1 MFYVQDDFRVT
12 GQLTLNLGL
21 RWELHTPFKD
31 ITNGGS
37 MFDFAYP
44 GGRVLYRDKTFTDLY
59 NNPIL
64 AACCASDTL
73 INTDWRDF
81 APRFGFAW
89 RPLASSNRLVMRGG
103 YGIFFDVLH
112 NYYQAGSISQN
123 IPFLSPTLPNPTGLE
138 PAPPLDI
145 RNLFPA
151 PYSIAQRSFPL
162 PFCQAPSQSVI
173 DPVTGINTQVINF
186 CPGGSSQLPDAK
198 TPYNQQWG
206 LNVQFEPRPEF
217 AAGSRLPGLAR
228 PASADSVDL
237 QPGHSAG
244 PGRQS
249 E

>member
-1 MFYVQDDFRVT
+1 M
-12 GQLTLNLGL
+12 
-21 RWELHTPFKD
+21 
-31 ITNGGS
+31 
-37 MFDFAYP
+37 
-44 GGRVLYRDKTFTDLY
+44 Y

-89 RPLASSNRLVMRGG
+89 RPLASSNRLVLRGG

-138 PAPPLDI
+138 AAPPLDI

-206 LNVQFEPRPEF
+206 FNVQFEPLPNLLLEVGYQGSHALRQPIQWIF
-217 AAGSRLPGLAR
+217 NQAYSAGS
-228 PASADSVDL
+228 
-237 QPGHSAG
+237 
-244 PGRQS
+244 GRQS
-249 E
+249 EQQRFVPFPMSRGHISRSVLTHPGSRAVSKLRRQQIR